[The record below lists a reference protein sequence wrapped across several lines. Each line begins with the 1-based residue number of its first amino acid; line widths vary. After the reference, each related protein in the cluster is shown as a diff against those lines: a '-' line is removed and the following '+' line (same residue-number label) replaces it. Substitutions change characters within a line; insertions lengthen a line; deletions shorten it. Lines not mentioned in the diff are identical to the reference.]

1 MEQNQA
7 EKYRKIGLICG
18 VVMMVAGIVITVVS
32 VADVELDPSW
42 RLFSGIIFIAV
53 GFLYIVINSAARKK

>member
-42 RLFSGIIFIAV
+42 RLLSGIVFIAV
-53 GFLYIVINSAARKK
+53 GFLYIAINGAARKK